1 MHPVSYLFEE
11 IYRDYWGI
19 PKAERARE
27 RKRPEG
33 PAWRRRRP
41 VDRSERK

>member
-19 PKAERARE
+19 PRASERRE
-27 RKRPEG
+27 RKNPNT
-33 PAWRRRRP
+33 PMWRRERQRAEERR
-41 VDRSERK
+41 